1 MTKSKETTVKYH
13 AKFELDPSGHWLVE
27 LEEIPQVHSFG
38 RTLGKAREYLLDALA
53 LWLGEPVDKLAC
65 QVVFRSPTLPSHVQ
79 ETVDMAIAERQ
90 IAEAATRVAAD
101 LTAKASAGLV
111 QDAHLSM
118 RDAADIL
125 GLSHQRVQQLLAVG
139 QTPTQRTPDPIA
151 DMIDGLS
158 KSLREYLPGGSKE
171 DLGALAAAVAIALGV
186 VWIQSK

>member
-1 MTKSKETTVKYH
+1 MTKSKGTTVKYH

-53 LWLGEPVDKLAC
+53 LWLDEPVDTLVG
-65 QVVFRSPTLPSHVQ
+65 QVAFRSPTLPSHVR

-125 GLSHQRVQQLLAVG
+125 GLSHQRVQQLLTSG
-139 QTPTQRTPDPIA
+139 QTPTQRTPDPMA
-151 DMIDGLS
+151 EMIDGLS

>member
-1 MTKSKETTVKYH
+1 MTKSMDTTVKYH
-13 AKFELDPSGHWLVE
+13 ATFELDPSGHWLVE
-27 LEEIPQVHSFG
+27 VEEIPQVHSFG

-53 LWLGEPVDKLAC
+53 LWLDEPVDKLTG
-65 QVVFRSPTLPSHVQ
+65 QVAFRSPTLPSDVQ

-101 LTAKASAGLV
+101 LTARASAGLV

-139 QTPTQRTPDPIA
+139 QGANQRMPEPISET
-151 DMIDGLS
+151 IEGLS
-158 KSLREYLPGGSKE
+158 RSLREYFPGGSKE

-186 VWIQSK
+186 VWVQSK